1 MMDESSRLNS
11 VGDIG
16 VALAEEA
23 RRIGQQLKVNS
34 QSAKYSN
41 LDRPKSVPR
50 TSNFTENSP
59 RETGNSVRGVAQE
72 NQRENAD
79 MSQEDDFGQ
88 ENNSLTDGIL
98 MEQLAGIQ
106 GAIEAMENPGLNDD
120 EEDSLS
126 LLMNVMESG
135 DLGNLSDMPWNLV

>member
-1 MMDESSRLNS
+1 
-11 VGDIG
+11 
-16 VALAEEA
+16 
-23 RRIGQQLKVNS
+23 
-34 QSAKYSN
+34 
-41 LDRPKSVPR
+41 
-50 TSNFTENSP
+50 
-59 RETGNSVRGVAQE
+59 
-72 NQRENAD
+72 

-88 ENNSLTDGIL
+88 EHNNLTDGIL

-135 DLGNLSDMPWNLV
+135 DLGSLSDMPWNLV